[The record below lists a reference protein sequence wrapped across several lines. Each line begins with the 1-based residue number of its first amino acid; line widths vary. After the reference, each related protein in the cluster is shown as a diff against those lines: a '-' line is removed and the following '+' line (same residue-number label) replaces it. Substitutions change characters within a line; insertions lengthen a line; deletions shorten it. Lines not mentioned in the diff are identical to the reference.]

1 VREVMEVTEGAESG
15 PASIGNNDV
24 EATEGANGLFDE
36 TNVVSC
42 NTGILIKLVRNEERR
57 ENTSYGLDYCS
68 LDSILLGAD
77 LGDLVCP
84 ILAGHIVHND
94 IGTLFRKFL
103 AE

>member
-1 VREVMEVTEGAESG
+1 MEVTEGTESR
-15 PASIGNNDV
+15 PAGIGNNDV
-24 EATEGANGLFDE
+24 EATKGVNGLFDE

-42 NTGILIKLVRNEERR
+42 NTGVLTILVRNDERR
-57 ENTSYGLDYCS
+57 ENASYGLDNRS

-77 LGDLVCP
+77 LGDLICP
-84 ILAGHIVHND
+84 ILAGHIVYNN